1 MRKRTCQTVGR
12 RALLVALS
20 TAWVCGLAATP
31 SRAAF
36 PDELQVGTR
45 VEVKG
50 RLIGPRTMA
59 ADLIEID
66 TRPGGED
73 GLGGVIDSVDANA
86 KTLTVLGIKIA
97 TSSET
102 ALAGESRE
110 PIEFADFKRGQW
122 VSVDGTLGEDGAVK
136 ASEVRIKPPNPQG
149 SRQPKL
155 EGRVSQV
162 DGTRNR
168 FTLLGATVAVTA
180 QTQVVKKRTGGDE

>member
-1 MRKRTCQTVGR
+1 
-12 RALLVALS
+12 LLVAVS
-20 TAWVCGLAATP
+20 MAGVCELAATP

-36 PDELQVGTR
+36 PDEVQIGTR
-45 VEVKG
+45 VEVNG
-50 RLIGPRTMA
+50 QLRGPRAMVA
-59 ADLIEID
+59 HLIEID

-122 VSVDGTLGEDGAVK
+122 VSVDGTLGEGGVLA
-136 ASEVRIKPPNPQG
+136 ASEVRIKPPKQQG
-149 SRQPKL
+149 PREPKL
-155 EGRVSQV
+155 EGRVSEV
-162 DGTRNR
+162 DRTGNH
-168 FTLLGATVAVTA
+168 FTLLGAKVAVTP
-180 QTQVVKKRTGGDE
+180 QTVVKKRAGGGE